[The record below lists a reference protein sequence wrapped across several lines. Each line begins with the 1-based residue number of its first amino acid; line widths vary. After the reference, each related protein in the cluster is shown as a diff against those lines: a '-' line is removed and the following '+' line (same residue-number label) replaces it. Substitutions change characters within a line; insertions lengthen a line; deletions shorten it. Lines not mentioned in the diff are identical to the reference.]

1 MTNMGNIVFSEQLVG
16 NARIIILS
24 NCWRRI
30 KKQELRINNKFQR
43 VFLKK
48 IEITGFKSFAKKT
61 VLDFSSTGVFNGD
74 KKNIGI
80 TTIVGPNGSGKS
92 NVADALRWALG
103 EQSSK
108 NLRSKKSEDVIFAG
122 SDKKA
127 KLGSAQVSIYLDNL
141 QKKGPVD
148 YDEIVVT
155 RKVYRSGEGEYLING
170 SKVRLVDVVDILA
183 KGGIG
188 QRSYCIINQGMAD
201 QVLNASLTERRTI
214 IEEAA
219 GVKEFQVKKDRSER
233 KLKRTQTNLERVK
246 GLLVEIEPHL
256 KMLKRQSRK
265 AQKGEEYRVEL
276 KKKQNQLFGFLWGSF
291 KNNKKESEEKKNDLA
306 REKVMLE
313 REVDD
318 LQGKLQKESSETN
331 DLRDDINEL
340 EEKERDLNYKISNFE
355 RQLIVEEGKIEL
367 EKERQKNVEV
377 VESIPVGT
385 DLIKKQ
391 LLSIKT
397 GQDGLVKRIE
407 AVATIDD
414 IKKLKEEAKTIS
426 DRVYELYE
434 GVIKGRIEKKKP
446 TDELN
451 KQKEINLKKVGEMM
465 ERAKRIKSDQDKT
478 KKEEETIK
486 QKISDLI
493 KRDREEKKEAIKLED
508 LLRRKQFDLD
518 KVKDKYNEIRI
529 EFAKTEI
536 RGEDLMKRINQELN
550 INPDKINYNSSDK
563 IEAGKWENDIVR
575 LKVLLEQSGAVDQT
589 VLDEYDETQKRYDFL
604 KKESEDLQEA
614 IKSLRRVVIE
624 MEANIKDKF
633 EKTFQ
638 SIDKKFN
645 DYFKIIFNGGKAK
658 LKKVKISKRISS
670 SEKNEENSSLLS
682 KESDVEDE
690 KEENEE
696 VDQSV
701 GVEIIAEPPG
711 KKISNLRVLSG
722 GERALTSIALLF
734 AIISHNP
741 PPFAILDEIEAALDE
756 ANSKRF
762 GKILNQLSGK
772 TQFILITH
780 NRETMRQAAVLY
792 GVTMGNDGISQLLSV
807 KLDQVGEEGEIAR

>member
-1 MTNMGNIVFSEQLVG
+1 ML
-16 NARIIILS
+16 
-24 NCWRRI
+24 
-30 KKQELRINNKFQR
+30 
-43 VFLKK
+43 LKK
-48 IEITGFKSFAKKT
+48 LEITGFKSFAKKT
-61 VLDFSSTGVFNGD
+61 VLDFSSTGVFSNG

-127 KLGSAQVSIYLDNL
+127 KLGSAQVSIHLDNF
-141 QKKGPVD
+141 KKQGLD
-148 YDEIVVT
+148 YEEIVVT

-170 SKVRLVDVVDILA
+170 SKVRLVDVIDILA

-201 QVLNASLTERRTI
+201 QVLNASLNERRTI

-233 KLKRTQTNLERVK
+233 KLKRTQSNLERVK
-246 GLLVEIEPHL
+246 GLLIEIEPHL
-256 KMLKRQSRK
+256 RMLKRQSRK
-265 AQKGEEYRVEL
+265 AQKGAEYRIEL
-276 KKKQNQLFGFLWGSF
+276 KEKQNQLFGFLWNSF
-291 KNNKKESEEKKNDLA
+291 KNSKNSSEQEKAGLS
-306 REKVMLE
+306 REKVILE
-313 REVDD
+313 REVED
-318 LQGKLQKESSETN
+318 LQNKLQKESSGTN
-331 DLRDDINEL
+331 DLRGEISDL
-340 EEKERDLNYKISNFE
+340 EEKERDLNYKISNLE
-355 RQLIVEEGKIEL
+355 RQLIVEEGKMEL
-367 EKERQKNVEV
+367 ERERQKNVQV
-377 VESIPVGT
+377 VEAIPVGT

-397 GQDGLVKRIE
+397 DQDGLIKKIE
-407 AVATIDD
+407 GIKLPGD
-414 IKKLKEEAKTIS
+414 IKKLKEEARVIS
-426 DRVYELYE
+426 SKLYNLYE
-434 GVIKGRIEKKKP
+434 GVIKGRMEKKKP
-446 TDELN
+446 TNELN
-451 KQKEINLKKVGEMM
+451 KQKEINLKKIGEMM
-465 ERAKRIKSDQDKT
+465 ESVKEMKT
-478 KKEEETIK
+478 RQVKMKKEEEKIK
-486 QKISDLI
+486 KEISDLI

-518 KVKDKYNEIRI
+518 KAKDKYNEIRI

-536 RGEDLMKRINQELN
+536 RGEDLLKRIKQELDV
-550 INPDKINYNSSDK
+550 NPDKIKYTSDRK
-563 IEAGKWENDIVR
+563 SELDVGKLENDIVR
-575 LKVLLEQSGAVDQT
+575 LKVLLEQSGAIDQS
-589 VLDEYDETQKRYDFL
+589 VLDEYEETQKRYDFL

-614 IKSLRRVVIE
+614 IKSLKKIVIE
-624 MEANIKDKF
+624 MEANIKNKF

-645 DYFKIIFNGGKAK
+645 DYFKIIFNGGKAR
-658 LKKVKISKRISS
+658 LKKVKITKRV
-670 SEKNEENSSLLS
+670 LS
-682 KESDVEDE
+682 KEGNDE
-690 KEENEE
+690 GKELLDKEATLEEENEE
-696 VDQSV
+696 EDEINQSV

-762 GKILNQLSGK
+762 GKILNQFSGK
-772 TQFILITH
+772 TQFVLITH

-807 KLDQVGEEGEIAR
+807 KLDQVGTEGEIKK